1 MPGAHGFSPLPVTAL
16 WDGRRPDNRER
27 NTVVASLI
35 DGSLTAA
42 REMGQIISRGIFVP
56 EDFHVH
62 IHVCAHTHTHPHTL
76 LTKGNKQERKSVTVV
91 LWALTSWGSV
101 LAPQLL
107 AVTSDQLPSLAVPHF
122 LHMQNRDDNNN
133 NS

>member
-1 MPGAHGFSPLPVTAL
+1 MSSDMDGHAQSISLLRHSAWGKFSGTLRTMKP
-16 WDGRRPDNRER
+16 R
-27 NTVVASLI
+27 S
-35 DGSLTAA
+35 
-42 REMGQIISRGIFVP
+42 IISRGIFVP
-56 EDFHVH
+56 EDFHVC